1 MKQSNAAYEELKIVP
16 KEDNAQLKK
25 QLFRMIGAWPI
36 FVLSLLICLSLAY
49 LYIRSAPPVY
59 QAVAS
64 IMVKDENKGA
74 DLLYNKALEEIGL
87 GVNTK
92 LVENEMELLKSY
104 DLLASVVDTL
114 QLFVSV
120 NNADKLKEIS
130 VFESDLSFSI
140 QILNPW
146 DIKKKRK
153 WIVVD
158 SAHVLKFEAEED
170 NQTTQIEYGKVYKVN
185 GIRFRFDQPETYNS
199 SLLVNAKKATHKYKI
214 SIKPV
219 EETII
224 EYSKNLEVEPASKV
238 ATVINLRIKDT
249 NKERAAAI
257 LQSLILKFKRQGIEN
272 KNIVLDNT
280 INFLNDRLDTVAKGL
295 RSVEN
300 SVEKFKSD
308 NRVTELSSDAEQ
320 YLAISKQVDEQKA
333 AIQTQLSIIKALE
346 TDILQNQDN
355 PKIVPTTFGIQDPSL
370 GLLIE
375 KHNDL
380 VLQNERLE
388 QKSGPKNPLLLEQQ
402 DQIKELRGRLLT
414 NVHNLKQ
421 AYTIS
426 LNNIS
431 AKDQQMITKIRDV
444 PQLEKRLLQI
454 TRNQNVQEQLYAFL
468 LQKREE
474 AAFSRLSNIEDS
486 KIIVKARGLDPIS
499 PKKQIIW
506 IVAVLIGLLLPIAI
520 ISLKDF
526 LDNKVGDIQQ
536 IQQKTSLPLLGT
548 LSHVKKLKH
557 PIIVKMRSRSAVAEQ
572 IRNIRTAINYSAKTE
587 NVKIILVTSFQSG
600 DGKSFV
606 SLNLAAGYALLNK
619 KTVIVE
625 FDLRRPSISAA
636 LGIETP
642 VGISSILSGNAHY
655 EDVLVMLRGFY
666 NKLYLLP
673 AGELPTNPAELISGS
688 RMEFLIKDLV
698 KNFDYIIIDTPPF
711 SLVSDAT
718 LLQQYADKTLIVLR
732 QDYTSRQVY
741 PELTRWINGHADN
754 NSTYVVL
761 NDAGKTKRYQEANG
775 YVYDKKYYHDED
787 NL

>member
-1 MKQSNAAYEELKIVP
+1 MNEYEEIKIVH
-16 KEDNAQLKK
+16 KEDNVNFKK
-25 QLFRMIGAWPI
+25 KLFRILSAWPL
-36 FVLSLLICLSLAY
+36 FLLSLLICLSLAY
-49 LYIRSAPPVY
+49 LYIRSTPPVY

-74 DLLYNKALEEIGL
+74 DLIYNKALEEIGL

-104 DLLASVVDTL
+104 DLLAAVVDSL

-120 NNADKLKEIS
+120 NSADKLKEVS
-130 VFESDLSFSI
+130 LFAEELPFTI
-140 QILNPW
+140 QILNPAA
-146 DIKKKRK
+146 IKKKK
-153 WIVVD
+153 QWVIVD
-158 SAHVLKFEAEED
+158 SSHVLNFKAEHD
-170 NQTTQIEYGKVYKVN
+170 TQTTRLAFGKQYSTGGVH
-185 GIRFRFDQPETYNS
+185 FRLSQSQGFDS
-199 SLLVNAKKATHKYKI
+199 SWMLMQKNATHKYKI
-214 SIKPV
+214 EINPV

-238 ATVINLRIKDT
+238 ATVINLRIKDN
-249 NKERAAAI
+249 NKQRAAAI
-257 LQSLILKFKRQGIEN
+257 LQLLISKFKSQGIEN

-280 INFLNDRLDTVAKGL
+280 INFLNDRLDTVAKEL
-295 RSVEN
+295 RDVEG

-320 YLAISKQVDEQKA
+320 YLAIAKQVDEQKA
-333 AIQTQLSIIKALE
+333 ENQTQLNIISALE
-346 TDILQNQDN
+346 TDILRNQDK

-375 KHNDL
+375 KHNEL
-380 VLQNERLE
+380 VLQKERLE
-388 QKSGPKNPLLLEQQ
+388 QKSGPKNPLLVEQQ
-402 DQIKELRGRLLT
+402 NQIKELRSRLLT
-414 NVHNLKQ
+414 NVRNLKQ

-431 AKDQQMITKIRDV
+431 GKDEQMNNRIRNV

-474 AAFSRLSNIEDS
+474 AAVSRLSNIEDS
-486 KIIVKARGLDPIS
+486 KIIVNARGLDAIS

-506 IVAVLIGLLLPIAI
+506 ILAVLIGMLLPIGI

-557 PIIVKMRSRSAVAEQ
+557 PIVVKMRSQSAVAEQ

-587 NVKIILVTSFQSG
+587 NLKIILVTSFQSG

-625 FDLRRPSISAA
+625 FDLRRPSISAG
-636 LGIETP
+636 LGMEAT
-642 VGISSILSGNAHY
+642 VGISSVLSGKASY
-655 EDVLVMLRGFY
+655 EDVLVMLPGFY
-666 NKLYLLP
+666 NNLYLLP
-673 AGELPTNPAELISGS
+673 AGELPTNPAELISGT
-688 RMEFLIKDLV
+688 RMESLIKALL
-698 KNFDYIIIDTPPF
+698 KNFDYIVIDTPPF

-718 LLQQYADKTLIVLR
+718 LLQRYADKTLIVLR

-741 PELTRWINGHADN
+741 PELNRWISGHPDN

-761 NDAGKTKRYQEANG
+761 NDAGKTKRYKEAAG
-775 YVYDKKYYHDED
+775 YVYDKNYYHDED

>member
-1 MKQSNAAYEELKIVP
+1 MKQTNTAYEEVTIVSRD
-16 KEDNAQLKK
+16 DNVQFKK
-25 QLFRMIGAWPI
+25 KLFRMLGAWPI
-36 FVLSLLICLSLAY
+36 FALSLFICLSLAY
-49 LYIRSAPPVY
+49 LYIRSTPPVY

-74 DLLYNKALEEIGL
+74 DLIYNKALEEIGL

-114 QLFVSV
+114 QLFVTI
-120 NNADKLKEIS
+120 NNADKLKKVS
-130 VFESDLSFSI
+130 AFEPELPFSI
-140 QILNPW
+140 QILNPGN
-146 DIKKKRK
+146 IKERHE

-158 SAHVLKFEAEED
+158 SPHVLLFKADDD
-170 NQTTQIEYGKVYKVN
+170 NPATIIEIGKVYAES
-185 GIRFRFDQPETYNS
+185 GIQFSFTKPERDDS
-199 SLLVNAKKATHKYKI
+199 SVMVIKKTATHKYAI
-214 SIKPV
+214 TVKPV

-224 EYSKNLEVEPASKV
+224 AYSKNLEVEPASKV

-257 LQSLILKFKRQGIEN
+257 LQTLILKFKRQGIEN
-272 KNIVLDNT
+272 KNIVMDNT
-280 INFLNDRLDTVAKGL
+280 INFLNDRLDTVAKEL
-295 RSVEN
+295 RNVEG
-300 SVEKFKSD
+300 SVEKFKTT
-308 NRVTELSSDAEQ
+308 NKLTELSSDAEQ
-320 YLAISKQVDEQKA
+320 YLAVAKQVDEQKA
-333 AIQTQLSIIKALE
+333 ETQTQLNIITALE
-346 TDILQNQDN
+346 ANIVQQKDN

-375 KHNDL
+375 KHNEL
-380 VLQNERLE
+380 VLQKEKLE
-388 QKSGPKNPLLLEQQ
+388 QKSGPKNPLLVEQQ
-402 DQIKELRGRLLT
+402 NQIKELRSRLLT
-414 NVHNLKQ
+414 NVRNLKQ
-421 AYTIS
+421 AYNIS
-426 LNNIS
+426 LDNIS
-431 AKDQQMITKIRDV
+431 GKDEQMDNKIRNV
-444 PQLEKRLLQI
+444 PQLEKKLLQI

-474 AAFSRLSNIEDS
+474 AAVSRLSNIEDS
-486 KIIVKARGLDPIS
+486 KIIVNARGLDAIS
-499 PKKQIIW
+499 PKTQIIW
-506 IVAVLIGLLLPIAI
+506 ILAGLIGLLLPIAI
-520 ISLKDF
+520 ISVKDF

-536 IQQKTSLPLLGT
+536 IQQKTTLPLLGT
-548 LSHVKKLKH
+548 VSHVKKLKH

-572 IRNIRTAINYSAKTE
+572 IRNIRTAINYTAKSE
-587 NVKIILVTSFQSG
+587 KIKTILVTSFQSG

-625 FDLRRPSISAA
+625 FDLRRPSISAG
-636 LGIETP
+636 LGLDTP
-642 VGISSILSGNAHY
+642 VGISSVLSGKSSY
-655 EDVLVMLRGFY
+655 EDVLVMLPGFY
-666 NKLYLLP
+666 NNLYLLP

-688 RMEFLIKDLV
+688 RMDSLIKELV

-732 QDYTSRQVY
+732 QDYTSQQVY
-741 PELTRWINGHADN
+741 PELKRWINGHIDN
-754 NSTYVVL
+754 TSTYVVL

-775 YVYDKKYYHDED
+775 YIYDRKYYHDED